1 MSVRSDLAD
10 RIADQLKEVGLN
22 DAYGVNVGQSHV
34 KGKPYVISFCKARV
48 LDGQVTMYGPKFVLV
63 KWLTAFRDTS
73 ASGQEKFDSVDD
85 AMNFIKKTFV
95 RG

>member
-1 MSVRSDLAD
+1 MSARSDLAD
-10 RIADQLKEVGLN
+10 SIAEQLIDLDLN

-48 LDGQVTMYGPKFVLV
+48 LDAQVTLYGPKFVLV
-63 KWLTAFRDTS
+63 KWQTAFRDMQRD
-73 ASGQEKFDSVDD
+73 GQEKFDSVAD
-85 AMNFIKKTFV
+85 AMSFIKTSFV